1 MAAEYSVASEAQEA
15 KEAVTSVLTITTQ
28 KPKDATS
35 QAEKTTTF
43 PANSDANTK
52 GGLISESFLIRLKSQ
67 KKKYQMTILS
77 TIHLKTRCSGYVM
90 ICHLFL
96 KIFNLSQSEKT
107 F

>member
-52 GGLISESFLIRLKSQ
+52 GGLILNSF
-67 KKKYQMTILS
+67 
-77 TIHLKTRCSGYVM
+77 C
-90 ICHLFL
+90 FD
-96 KIFNLSQSEKT
+96 
-107 F
+107 

>member
-43 PANSDANTK
+43 PANSDANTT
-52 GGLISESFLIRLKSQ
+52 GGLILISFFD
-67 KKKYQMTILS
+67 YLS
-77 TIHLKTRCSGYVM
+77 SNHYPEHYITKDKMLRII
-90 ICHLFL
+90 ICHLFW
-96 KIFNLSQSEKT
+96 KILIWAKVKKPFWH
-107 F
+107 

>member
-28 KPKDATS
+28 NPKDATS

-52 GGLISESFLIRLKSQ
+52 GGLISKSFLI
-67 KKKYQMTILS
+67 T
-77 TIHLKTRCSGYVM
+77 
-90 ICHLFL
+90 
-96 KIFNLSQSEKT
+96 
-107 F
+107 

>member
-43 PANSDANTK
+43 PANSDTK
-52 GGLISESFLIRLKSQ
+52 GGLILESFLIRLKSQ
-67 KKKYQMTILS
+67 KKVSNHYPEHNPPKDKMLRI
-77 TIHLKTRCSGYVM
+77 I
-90 ICHLFL
+90 ICHLFWFL
-96 KIFNLSQSEKT
+96 FPPASLL
-107 F
+107 

>member
-67 KKKYQMTILS
+67 KKVSNDYPEHYPPKDKML
-77 TIHLKTRCSGYVM
+77 R
-90 ICHLFL
+90 ICNDLPPFL
-96 KIFNLSQSEKT
+96 ENFKLSQSEKT

>member
-15 KEAVTSVLTITTQ
+15 KEAVTSVLTITAQ

-77 TIHLKTRCSGYVM
+77 TIHLKTRCSG
-90 ICHLFL
+90 
-96 KIFNLSQSEKT
+96 
-107 F
+107 

>member
-52 GGLISESFLIRLKSQ
+52 GGLILKSFFWLGSYL
-67 KKKYQMTILS
+67 KKKYQITILP
-77 TIHLKTRCSGYVM
+77 T
-90 ICHLFL
+90 
-96 KIFNLSQSEKT
+96 
-107 F
+107 